1 MLLVYTASKGVAR
14 VNFDVNAVERP
25 VPIHEAP
32 DERAQR
38 ILASQRPRGT
48 ARGRGWLVRRALL
61 AADIAGVGA
70 SFVAVQFLFG
80 IGEGGATLPNLRI
93 ATLLYL
99 LSLPGWLVVAK
110 LLELYDHDEERA
122 GHTTTDDLGRVFLL
136 VTLGTWVFFA
146 GTLLMRAPKPNY
158 DKLVAFWALTI
169 VLITAARALARG
181 LCRRMRM
188 YQQQTVVVGTGDVG
202 QLVARK
208 LRQHPE
214 YGIELIGFVDAKPM
228 ALPSDLGEV
237 PVLGTPELLPE
248 LVRTRNIERVV
259 IAFSD
264 ESLERTLRL
273 VRALKRLDI
282 QIDIVPRLY
291 EAVGPNVGVHRLE
304 SLPLVGLPAAKLFPF
319 SRTAK
324 RIGDIVGASTGLLLT
339 APLFAF
345 IAWKIK
351 RDSPGPVFFK
361 QTRLGESM
369 REFTAL
375 KFRTMRTGTDDA
387 AHREY
392 IKQTMSAK
400 AVPRASG
407 LYKLEREDAV
417 TPFGRF
423 LRKTSLDE
431 LPQLWNILRGD
442 MSLVGPRPCIRYET
456 ENFAEHHFE
465 RFLVPAGLT
474 GLWQVTARAKSTF
487 GEALDIDVA
496 YARNWSL
503 GLDLWLLLRT
513 PLEILRRTGTT

>member
-1 MLLVYTASKGVAR
+1 VSAIERTEPVALR
-14 VNFDVNAVERP
+14 EP
-25 VPIHEAP
+25 P

-38 ILASQRPRGT
+38 ILAAQRPRGT
-48 ARGRGWLVRRALL
+48 VRGRGWLVRRALL
-61 AADIAGVGA
+61 AADVVGVGA
-70 SFVAVQFLFG
+70 SFVAVQLLFG
-80 IGEGGATLPNLRI
+80 VGQGGATTPNLRI

-99 LSLPGWLVVAK
+99 LSLPGWLIVAK

-122 GHTTTDDLGRVFLL
+122 GHTTVDDLGRVFLL
-136 VTLGTWVFFA
+136 VTLGAWVFFA
-146 GTLLMRAPKPNY
+146 GTLLMRAPEPNF

-169 VLITAARALARG
+169 VLITVARAAARAI
-181 LCRRMRM
+181 CRRTAL
-188 YQQQTVVVGTGDVG
+188 YQQKTAVVGTGDVG

-214 YGIELIGFVDAKPM
+214 YGIDLIGFVDAQPM
-228 ALPSDLGEV
+228 ALAPDLADV
-237 PVLGTPELLPE
+237 PVLGPPESLPE
-248 LVRTRNIERVV
+248 IVRSRNVERVV
-259 IAFSD
+259 IAFSKASMS
-264 ESLERTLRL
+264 ETLEL

-324 RIGDIVGASTGLLLT
+324 RALDIVGAATGLLLVS
-339 APLFAF
+339 PLLAVF
-345 IAWKIK
+345 AWKIK
-351 RDSPGPVFFK
+351 RDSPGPILFR

-375 KFRTMRTGTDDA
+375 KFRTMRTGTDEA

-407 LYKLEREDAV
+407 LYKLERESEI

-431 LPQLWNILRGD
+431 LPQLWNVLRGD
-442 MSLVGPRPCIRYET
+442 MSLVGPRPCISYET
-456 ENFAEHHFE
+456 ENFSEHHFE

-513 PLEILRRTGTT
+513 PIEMLRRTGTT